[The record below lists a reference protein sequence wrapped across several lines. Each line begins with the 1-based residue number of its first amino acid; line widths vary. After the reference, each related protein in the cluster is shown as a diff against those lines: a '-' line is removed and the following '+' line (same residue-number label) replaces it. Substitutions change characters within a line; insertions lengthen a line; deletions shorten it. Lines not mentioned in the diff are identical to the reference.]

1 MNISSEV
8 REATKAEAL
17 RLVNE
22 RLSLRGIQPQQNQCY
37 DSDEVFDDIET
48 GYEDDE
54 EDISYDGDDNLD
66 FLEEDDEIE
75 EIDEKLENTGAKII
89 QMPIRGYKQSKPIS
103 QEQINKVAEESMQGY
118 NKAQR
123 ALHNNGFNQAFTTDD
138 ILRKLAQ
145 QRAEKEKVRDK
156 EPDIFYTNGNY
167 NICGKQVKSTRAT
180 TTLNLEKYKNEFRE
194 GDLEGNYKSLCNLIT
209 YEVLKNFPNA
219 HTIAV
224 SDNALIINGTCF
236 QPNINDNSVKFP
248 LDSIQYI
255 RSGCIAPFFDWSS
268 CIKCY
273 KRTLKVLSFDDTTFY
288 TTYVADSIGVGRKI
302 GVSTAFRIFPELEE
316 LYIGGEYITRE
327 ELNSPKSAEIKKKVA
342 TSKRFSNLYDGYQL
356 NICGATRSFQ
366 NFGINSLKNYATNRG
381 NKGFIRYAFGTTAR
395 LGLAA
400 VGVATNFLTH
410 TVRAIGRLIKD
421 ATTSIDDSDLG
432 S

>member
-22 RLSLRGIQPQQNQCY
+22 RLSLSGIQPQHTQCY
-37 DSDEVFDDIET
+37 DTDEVFDDIET
-48 GYEDDE
+48 GCEDDE

-75 EIDEKLENTGAKII
+75 EIDEKLENTGVKII
-89 QMPIRGYKQSKPIS
+89 QMPIRGYRQSNPIS
-103 QEQINKVAEESMQGY
+103 QEQINKVADESMQGY

-145 QRAEKEKVRDK
+145 QRAEKEKVVDK
-156 EPDIFYTNGNY
+156 DPDVFYTIGNY
-167 NICGKQVKSTRAT
+167 NFCGKQVKSTRAT

-209 YEVLKNFPNA
+209 FEVLRNFPNA

-236 QPNINDNSVKFP
+236 QPNIDDNSVKFP

-268 CIKCY
+268 CIICY
-273 KRTLKVLSFDDTTFY
+273 
-288 TTYVADSIGVGRKI
+288 
-302 GVSTAFRIFPELEE
+302 
-316 LYIGGEYITRE
+316 
-327 ELNSPKSAEIKKKVA
+327 
-342 TSKRFSNLYDGYQL
+342 
-356 NICGATRSFQ
+356 
-366 NFGINSLKNYATNRG
+366 
-381 NKGFIRYAFGTTAR
+381 
-395 LGLAA
+395 
-400 VGVATNFLTH
+400 
-410 TVRAIGRLIKD
+410 
-421 ATTSIDDSDLG
+421 
-432 S
+432 